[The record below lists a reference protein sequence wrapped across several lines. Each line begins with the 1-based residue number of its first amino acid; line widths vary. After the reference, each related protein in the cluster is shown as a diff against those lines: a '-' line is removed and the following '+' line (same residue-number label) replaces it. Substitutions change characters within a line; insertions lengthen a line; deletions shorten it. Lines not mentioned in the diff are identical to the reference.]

1 MTRFKTIKR
10 EILVVI
16 LLWIVILAV
25 FWQVFYRPQKLR
37 IIEKEHRLE
46 QLINERDRKKMMAQ
60 QLDKYRSEMAEIR
73 NKLAEITTKLPDE
86 KEVPGLLKMVSL
98 VGKNSGL
105 DIESFQLKGEERKSF
120 YAEVPFE
127 MSFVGNYHQIGMFFY
142 QVGQLPRIITIREFS
157 FSPIK
162 EAAGGERFVKL
173 KGVCK
178 GATYYFIEETSA
190 AGKKD
195 EKKS

>member
-1 MTRFKTIKR
+1 MTKLKSIKR

-16 LLWIVILAV
+16 LVWIGIFAV

-37 IIEKEHRLE
+37 IIEKEQRLE
-46 QLINERDRKKMMAQ
+46 QLISERDRKKAMAQ
-60 QLDKYRSEMAEIR
+60 QLDKYRMEMAEIR
-73 NKLAEITTKLPDE
+73 NKLAEIMTKLPDE

-98 VGKNSGL
+98 VGKSSGL
-105 DIESFQLKGEERKSF
+105 EIESFQLKGEERKSF

-127 MSFVGNYHQIGMFFY
+127 MNFVGNYHQIGMFFY
-142 QVGQLPRIITIREFS
+142 QVGQLPRIITIKEFS

-162 EAAGGERFVKL
+162 EASGGERFVRL
-173 KGVCK
+173 KGVCR
-178 GATYYFIEETSA
+178 GATYYFIEEIPS